1 VLGDDEAGVRWELTP
16 FFVWLVLEEIDRG
29 RSSVIKDVFSLV
41 AGSNKSVTESM
52 SSSSA
57 GESVSWAKLKE
68 FIKRHEPQMVKSVK
82 TPNRAMIDGRMACR
96 LDEAFTG
103 SCGSESIRFAGASG
117 KESVGGLGS
126 FITTFLSH
134 PLNGWR
140 PKTRMTPSSRYAPTH
155 TNHTEIARSDYRR
168 KSAAT

>member
-1 VLGDDEAGVRWELTP
+1 MGDDEAGVRWELPP
-16 FFVWLVLEEIDRG
+16 FFVWLVLETLDRG
-29 RSSVIKDVFSLV
+29 RSWVIKDVFSLV
-41 AGSNKSVTESM
+41 AGSNKGVTESI

-57 GESVSWAKLKE
+57 GESSSWTMLRE
-68 FIKRHEPQMVKSVK
+68 FINRHEPQMVRSVK

-103 SCGSESIRFAGASG
+103 GCGSDSMRFTGATRRD
-117 KESVGGLGS
+117 SVGGLGS
-126 FITTFLSH
+126 FVTTFLSH

-140 PKTRMTPSSRYAPTH
+140 PKTRMTPLSRYAATH

-168 KSAAT
+168 KSAVT